1 MLIRRRWACTLRTGV
16 CGLLATLLSTKIL
29 KAQPERDSPALL
41 RCDGRPV
48 TRVEIVRATRQVLDR
63 ARVPGVVRR
72 AVAPLLIGTPSRSNS
87 ITPWLLLREGQ
98 ECTEWRR
105 AESERLLRTLPYLAD
120 ATVSVV
126 EEGNG
131 VAIVVETVD
140 DLRPII
146 GLGVR
151 GTAVTSAEFGSTS
164 IDGSGQ
170 LASVRW
176 QEGRAYRDGLGL
188 RYAHYHALGGP
199 NLASLVAQRAPQGGV
214 LMATLTRPFAS
225 SVQRFAAFSGVAVE
239 DEYVRFVR
247 ESEAP
252 LSVAV
257 RRERADVGFSTRVTS
272 ATRETWLL
280 GAVMGWDRRRVDG
293 QAVELTD
300 TGRVVVPNDEL
311 DERFA
316 DGEAFRVGVVGG
328 LRALSFAKAR
338 AFDGLEAVQD
348 VARGAQLLLTVGRSL
363 QGTEVGPFVR
373 GDVFLG
379 VGTASSYL
387 GLQLRG
393 DARRVGS
400 DFRESVLSGRLAWY
414 ARPTDRQT
422 RVWSAEYTGA
432 STARVPYQLSFGD
445 DETGLR
451 GYRASRAGGGRRLV
465 LRAERRLLMPS
476 LGESLAWGV
485 AAFSDVGQLWAGGVP
500 FGVNAFRAGAGVSLL
515 AAVPRRSRS
524 VARVDLAYPLVPD
537 AQAKG
542 LDVRVTY
549 RLASRLFWREPA
561 GIARARAAVPTSD
574 VFTWP

>member
-1 MLIRRRWACTLRTGV
+1 MSRILIALNAALLWA
-16 CGLLATLLSTKIL
+16 APS
-29 KAQPERDSPALL
+29 SPAPLPAVSGIS
-41 RCDGRPV
+41 RRVEACDGRPV
-48 TRVEIVRATRQVLDR
+48 TRVEVVRSSRQVLDR
-63 ARVPGVVRR
+63 ARVPGGLRQL
-72 AVAPLLIGTPSRSNS
+72 VAPLLIGTPSRSNS

-105 AESERLLRTLPYLAD
+105 AESERLLRTLPYIAD

-151 GTAVTSAEFGSTS
+151 GAAVTSAELGSTS

-176 QEGRAYRDGLGL
+176 QDGRAYRDGFGL
-188 RYAHYHALGGP
+188 RYTHYHALGGP
-199 NLASLVAQRAPQGGV
+199 NLASLVAQRAPQGSV
-214 LMATLTRPFAS
+214 LTATLTRPFAS
-225 SVQRFAAFSGVAVE
+225 SVQRLAAFTGVSRE
-239 DEYVRFVR
+239 DDYVRFVR
-247 ESEAP
+247 ESDEP
-252 LSVAV
+252 LAVAV
-257 RRERADVGFSTRVTS
+257 RRERADIGFASRVTAAS
-272 ATRETWLL
+272 RETWLL

-293 QAVELTD
+293 QAVSLTD
-300 TGRVVVPNDEL
+300 TGRVAVPNTEL
-311 DERFA
+311 DNRFA

-348 VARGAQLLLTVGRSL
+348 VARGAQLLLQVGRSL

-373 GDVFLG
+373 GDLFLG

-414 ARPTDRQT
+414 ARPTERQT

-451 GYRASRAGGGRRLV
+451 GYRASRVGGGRRLV
-465 LRAERRLLMPS
+465 LRAERRLLLPS
-476 LGESLAWGV
+476 LGESLASGV
-485 AAFSDVGQLWAGGVP
+485 AAFTDVGQLWAGGVP
-500 FGVNAFRAGAGVSLL
+500 FGVNAFRAGAGISLL

-561 GIARARAAVPTSD
+561 GISRARSAAPTSD
-574 VFTWP
+574 VFSWP